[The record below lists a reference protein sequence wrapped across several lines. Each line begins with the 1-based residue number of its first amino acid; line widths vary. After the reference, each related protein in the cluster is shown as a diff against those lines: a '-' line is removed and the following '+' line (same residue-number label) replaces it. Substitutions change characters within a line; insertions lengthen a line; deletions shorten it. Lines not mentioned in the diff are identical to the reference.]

1 MNAQSPMSQPT
12 PPTTPNEFPN
22 GNAIDERV
30 YQMANPANPL
40 QQLAIMSMETYMK
53 TGTLIQSLR
62 QVGLAQDKRIKELL
76 NTVAVCQ
83 MQLKDSIDRLEAL
96 RDVRRAEKRPEVEA
110 ALGLP
115 PSGGYTSPSLSA
127 GIFSHPTKE

>member
-1 MNAQSPMSQPT
+1 MSQPT

-53 TGTLIQSLR
+53 TGTLIQGLR
-62 QVGLAQDKRIKELL
+62 QVASQQDRRIKELL
-76 NTVAVCQ
+76 NTVTITQ
-83 MQLKDSIDRLEAL
+83 MQLKDSVDRLEAL

-110 ALGLP
+110 QLGLP
-115 PSGGYTSPSLSA
+115 PGSTAGGYASPSKSA
-127 GIFSHPTKE
+127 GVFSHPTKE